1 MQHSDWKQKLPPT
14 PLLTTQLLIQ
24 LSLFYSAAAH
34 LPVEPSP
41 CYYSA
46 SAASTAAAS
55 YPAAAASPSA
65 ALPAAALLAA
75 APSVTAPSV

>member
-1 MQHSDWKQKLPPT
+1 MQHSDKIQKLPPT

-41 CYYSA
+41 YYSA

-65 ALPAAALLAA
+65 ALPAAALLSA